1 MAIDE
6 KCIEYYMNLDRKI
19 NRAKERIAR
28 QRLLFYSQTMSSYI
42 TSDGLMVYSRGFSVE
57 KNVCRYVDKEVAMK
71 KGLEIMEFQYRYFKR
86 FFEQLPHNTKIA
98 LMEKYWLQ
106 KPIEMQTTEKKC
118 LDEIN
123 EIEEACIHCFGYS
136 LFKGSLDDDNETDFE
151 NRDDSQEMI
160 VEDFQSMLDALS
172 I

>member
-28 QRLLFYSQTMSSYI
+28 QQILFYSQTMSSYI
-42 TSDGLMVYSRGFSVE
+42 TSDGLKVYSRGFSVE

-106 KPIEMQTTEKKC
+106 KPIEMQTTEKLC
-118 LDEIN
+118 LNEIN

-136 LFKGSLDDDNETDFE
+136 VFEDWEDDTEE
-151 NRDDSQEMI
+151 RDPKKAGEYQEVMA
-160 VEDFQSMLDALS
+160 EDFQDMLNLLN

>member
-1 MAIDE
+1 
-6 KCIEYYMNLDRKI
+6 MNLDRKI

-42 TSDGLMVYSRGFSVE
+42 TSDGMSIYSCGFPVE
-57 KNVCRYVDKEVAMK
+57 ENTARYVDKEAAMK
-71 KGLEIMEFQYRYFKR
+71 KALVILEFKYKYFKIFYER
-86 FFEQLPHNTKIA
+86 LPQNTKIA
-98 LMEKYWLQ
+98 LKEKYQFQ
-106 KPIEMQTTEKKC
+106 KSIEMQTTEKKC

-160 VEDFQSMLDALS
+160 VEDFQSMLDALN